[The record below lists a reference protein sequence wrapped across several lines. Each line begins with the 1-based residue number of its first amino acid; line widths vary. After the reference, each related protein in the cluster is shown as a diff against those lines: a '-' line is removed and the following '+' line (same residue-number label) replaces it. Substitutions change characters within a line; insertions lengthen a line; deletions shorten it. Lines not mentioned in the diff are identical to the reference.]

1 MGLIDDPKNLDIL
14 AEDNV
19 RTLKL
24 PKARLNPPVAIILI
38 GIPASGKSRL
48 VENLTNTFP
57 LAVLSEEEMLKF
69 LAPRISFFE
78 RAQEEILAL
87 AEKTI
92 EKLILG
98 SISCI
103 FDYSVKKR
111 RDRGLLREVVEK
123 AGGKFILIYID
134 IPKEEAYKQLSKI
147 NYEVSRGEKKGVI
160 MDKDLFEYEVANI
173 TPPSAAEGALVF
185 QPQKPES
192 MQIIIDQLSRIA
204 GF

>member
-1 MGLIDDPKNLDIL
+1 MGLLDDPKNLDIL
-14 AEDNV
+14 AEDNA

-38 GIPASGKSRL
+38 GVPASGKSRL
-48 VENLTNTFP
+48 VENLINTLP

-87 AEKTI
+87 ATKTI
-92 EKLILG
+92 EKLTQG
-98 SISCI
+98 GISCI
-103 FDYSVKKR
+103 FDYSVKKKENR
-111 RDRGLLREVVEK
+111 NLIREVVEK

-160 MDKDLFEYEVANI
+160 MNRDLFEYEVTSTTA
-173 TPPSAAEGALVF
+173 PSVGEGALVF

-192 MQIIIDQLSRIA
+192 MQTIIDQLSRIA